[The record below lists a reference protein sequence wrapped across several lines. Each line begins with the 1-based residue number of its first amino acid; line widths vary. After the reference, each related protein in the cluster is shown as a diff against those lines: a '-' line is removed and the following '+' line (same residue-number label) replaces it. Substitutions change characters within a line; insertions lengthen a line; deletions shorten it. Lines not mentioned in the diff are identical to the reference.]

1 MFIALLSFV
10 IAVMTFSLILTL
22 VTQESRLGQ
31 SWSEPIVFLDK
42 AVEPARQGRRFVK

>member
-22 VTQESRLGQ
+22 VTQENRLGQ
-31 SWSEPIVFLDK
+31 GWSEPVIFLDK
-42 AVEPARQGRRFVK
+42 AVEPGREVRRFEK